1 MTYLH
6 FLRLSLIVVIGFA
19 MQAPLDGKEP
29 RNLAPRN
36 LAPHGTFEEEGDG
49 LDGWIPLG
57 VVAESD
63 SYGIRIVE
71 GEAHSGKK
79 ALQIV
84 PGPRGPVEGV
94 VYFAD
99 YNGGEGK
106 RPVVAQ
112 DGIRGARTFAM
123 RLDPQTTALEASV
136 WVKGASNG
144 MLSLAAVWS
153 TRRDRE
159 PVVEIQRDSTNKSS
173 RSEDGWERF
182 ELQATRPDGALQVQ
196 LRIETEGDSTLLVD
210 DVRLRFSYK
219 PQLKLLVDQLGYAP
233 DSRSKTVV
241 LQSTMP
247 LDGVPPARL
256 INQQTGEMVWKAD
269 WTPHGFLPDW
279 DRYHW
284 TADFSDFRRPGR
296 YVITVQDDVVTAR
309 SPPIQ
314 IADNLLT
321 TGTAELSYRFYY
333 FQRCGTE
340 IPGFHAAC
348 HLDDAKMPDGSH
360 RDLTGGWHDAGDYNK
375 YNGLTPEAVYAL
387 VQAYHCKPELYDQWD
402 RDENG
407 LADILDEAIWG
418 ARFVQKMLDPDR
430 LELLDSVF
438 SGYGYWGPPEG
449 ETDNLPKT
457 GDERPVRPGRGNPA
471 YCIPGFALLGH
482 ALKTSGQPETA
493 EYGQQLIDLA
503 VRFYEKIGGGIDRLI
518 PLFEATGGQRY
529 RDLAQQRAEGL
540 LKNQPT
546 ETVNG
551 FRELAHY
558 AIAFPDDELVPRIR
572 KLATQRVTQLAALC
586 DDRFGVAMRRDDDK
600 SLIYFRRYNHV
611 NDWYVG
617 ETSYRLDAAIDGL
630 LASRIGAERG
640 RKIAED
646 QVHWL
651 LGRNPYGI
659 CFMEG
664 VGSNHLPTYHHR
676 YNMIPGNPRGA
687 VPGALINGTIRAWP
701 HLDRP
706 WLDLSAQPNSDYHC
720 NEPWLKHNNRWL
732 LMFALW

>member
-1 MTYLH
+1 MTRFGLVYLP
-6 FLRLSLIVVIGFA
+6 LIVVIGFA
-19 MQAPLDGKEP
+19 AQTS
-29 RNLAPRN
+29 LAGDEHRN
-36 LAPHGTFEEEGDG
+36 LAPHGTFEGDIDG
-49 LDGWIPLG
+49 FNGWIPLG
-57 VVAESD
+57 VVAEGD
-63 SYGIRIVE
+63 SHGIRIVE
-71 GEAHSGKK
+71 GVAHSGSK

-106 RPVVAQ
+106 RRVAAQ
-112 DGIRGARTFAM
+112 DGVRGARTFAM
-123 RLDPQTTALEASV
+123 RLDPDMTALEASL

-144 MLSLAAVWS
+144 RFSFATVWT

-159 PVVEIQRDSTNKSS
+159 PVVEIRRDTADESN
-173 RSEDGWERF
+173 RNEAGWQRF
-182 ELQATRPDGALQVQ
+182 EIRAERPSGAQQVQ
-196 LRIETEGDSTLLVD
+196 LWIETQDDSTLLVD
-210 DVRLRFSYK
+210 DVRLRFTYE
-219 PQLKLLVDQLGYAP
+219 PKLEILVDQLGYAP
-233 DSRSKTVV
+233 DSPSKTAV

-247 LDGVPPARL
+247 LDEVPSAVF
-256 INQQTGEMVWKAD
+256 IDQQTGEVAKTKNWIA
-269 WTPHGFLPDW
+269 HGFLPAW

-284 TADFSDFRRPGR
+284 TVDFSDLRRPGR
-296 YVITVQDDVVTAR
+296 YAIAVGDGAVTTR
-309 SPPIQ
+309 SPPFQ
-314 IADNLLT
+314 IADHLLAT
-321 TGTAELSYRFYY
+321 QTAELAYRFYY

-348 HLDDAKMPDGSH
+348 HLDDATLPDGSH

-387 VQAYHCKPELYDQWD
+387 AWAYRCKPELYDRWD
-402 RDENG
+402 RDQNG
-407 LADILDEAIWG
+407 LADILDEATWG
-418 ARFVQKMLDPDR
+418 ARFVRKMLDVDR
-430 LELLDSVF
+430 LELLESVS

-449 ETDNLPKT
+449 ETDNRPGT
-457 GDERPVRPGRGNPA
+457 GDERPVRPGRGDA
-471 YCIPGFALLGH
+471 SYCISGFALLGH
-482 ALKTSGQPETA
+482 ALKESGQPETV

-503 VRFYEKIGGGIDRLI
+503 QRFYEKIGGGIDRLI
-518 PLFEATGGQRY
+518 PLYESTGEQRY
-529 RDLAQQRAEGL
+529 RELARQRSRSL
-540 LKNQPT
+540 LESQRPGS
-546 ETVNG
+546 VNG

-558 AIAFPDDELVPRIR
+558 AMAFPEDELTPRIR
-572 KLATQRVTQLAALC
+572 ALAKRRATQLAAIC
-586 DDRFGVAMRRDDDK
+586 DDRFGVARRRDGDG
-600 SLIYFRRYNHV
+600 SFVYFRRYNHV

-630 LASRIGAERG
+630 MASHLGATRG

-659 CFMEG
+659 CYMEG
-664 VGSNHLPTYHHR
+664 VGSKHLPLYHHR
-676 YNMIPGNPRGA
+676 YNRIPGNPRGA

-706 WLDLSAQPNSDYHC
+706 WLDLHPEPNPDYHC

-732 LMFALW
+732 VMFALW